1 MFYDRTEAGKKLA
14 LKLNK
19 YQKNK
24 KVIVLAI
31 PRGGVPVAFEVAKK
45 LKVPLDLI
53 IVRKLPMPD
62 NPEAGIGAVSE
73 TGEIFWHPQA
83 KLYPK
88 EAIKKILSE
97 QKEEIKR
104 RIKVLR
110 KGKGL
115 AALKDK
121 IVILIDDGLAMGSTM
136 RAAIKTVKKEQ
147 AEKVVVAIPVAGREI
162 LKIIKS
168 MADEVVCL
176 EVPSFFQAVA
186 QVYENWHDLSDQ
198 EVTEIMGKRQC
209 LLSKEN
215 FLS

>member
-1 MFYDRTEAGKKLA
+1 MFYDRTEAGQKLA
-14 LKLNK
+14 SELNK
-19 YQKNK
+19 YRKNK

-45 LKVPLDLI
+45 LEAPLGLI

-83 KLYPK
+83 KIYSQ
-88 EAIKKILSE
+88 EIIKKILAE
-97 QKEEIKR
+97 QKKEIER

-110 KGKGL
+110 KGEGL
-115 AALKDK
+115 PKLKDK

-147 AEKVVVAIPVAGREI
+147 TEKVVVAVPVAGKEI
-162 LKIIKS
+162 LEVIKKL
-168 MADEVVCL
+168 ADEVVCL
-176 EVPSFFQAVA
+176 EVPLFFQAVA
-186 QVYENWHDLSDQ
+186 QVYENWHDLNDQ
-198 EVTEIMGKRQC
+198 EVIEII
-209 LLSKEN
+209 LSKEN

>member
-1 MFYDRTEAGKKLA
+1 MFYDRTEAGQKLA
-14 LKLNK
+14 SELNK
-19 YQKNK
+19 YRKNK

-45 LKVPLDLI
+45 LEAPLGLI

-62 NPEAGIGAVSE
+62 NPEAGIGAISE

-83 KLYPK
+83 KLYPQ
-88 EAIKKILSE
+88 EITAKILDE

-110 KGKGL
+110 KGEGL
-115 AALKDK
+115 PKLKDK

-186 QVYENWHDLSDQ
+186 QVYENWHDLNDR
-198 EVTEIMGKRQC
+198 EVIEIMK
-209 LLSKEN
+209 K
-215 FLS
+215 